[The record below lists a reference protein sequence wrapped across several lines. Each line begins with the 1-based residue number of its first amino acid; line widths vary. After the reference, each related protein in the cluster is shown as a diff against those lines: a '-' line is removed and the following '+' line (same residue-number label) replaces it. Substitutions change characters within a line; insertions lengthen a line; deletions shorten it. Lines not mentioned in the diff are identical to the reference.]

1 MVSHQISYP
10 TNSHPEKINEKDKE
24 INYTLDYRG
33 IVFRMKARDYELVEE
48 IFDINVNIFGY
59 ENRVFPLNL
68 SKKSNQQV
76 LNELLINDYIFIKD
90 FVRLM
95 LSRTKYKDR
104 KYFCVS
110 CL

>member
-1 MVSHQISYP
+1 
-10 TNSHPEKINEKDKE
+10 
-24 INYTLDYRG
+24 
-33 IVFRMKARDYELVEE
+33 MKARDYELVEE
-48 IFDINVNIFGY
+48 IFDIHVNIFGY

-104 KYFCVS
+104 KYFCVMFIKF
-110 CL
+110 CN

>member
-1 MVSHQISYP
+1 
-10 TNSHPEKINEKDKE
+10 
-24 INYTLDYRG
+24 
-33 IVFRMKARDYELVEE
+33 MKARDYELVEE

-76 LNELLINDYIFIKD
+76 LNELLINDYILIKD